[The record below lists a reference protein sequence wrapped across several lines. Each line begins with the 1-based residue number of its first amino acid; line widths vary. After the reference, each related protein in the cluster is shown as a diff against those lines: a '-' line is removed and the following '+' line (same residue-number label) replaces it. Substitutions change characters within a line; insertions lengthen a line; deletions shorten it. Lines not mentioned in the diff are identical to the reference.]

1 MLIWKDGIGQYL
13 DDPRVQELAKRLY
26 SEYAQKLYNP
36 SVRSNS
42 SNAGKNKQ
50 KPTDKVESKF
60 KVRDWII
67 SSVLGTACIIG
78 VNDSN
83 EYQLE
88 YIGSKQKLSSIG
100 YVNYVYDKWT
110 IKDAN
115 DGDVIQ
121 KNKRFV

>member
-1 MLIWKDGIGQYL
+1 MTQEYKNLQRDYTVSMLKSYITLQL
-13 DDPRVQELAKRLY
+13 DPIPQTLERISK
-26 SEYAQKLYNP
+26 
-36 SVRSNS
+36 
-42 SNAGKNKQ
+42 
-50 KPTDKVESKF
+50 KPADKVESKF
-60 KVRDWII
+60 KVGDWII

-88 YIGSKQKLSSIG
+88 YIGSKQKLSSID

-115 DGDVIQ
+115 DGDVI
-121 KNKRFV
+121 